1 MFGGI
6 KKKSHFISLHLYCEV
21 LHAGVQQRVEVLP
34 DRLLDEVG
42 VEAAGDHAE
51 ADEGRQQRAGPIRAQ
66 YHASQPIRSQYYL
79 DLNTGL
85 SGKVLMVSRPSRLH
99 SCCGSAR
106 NANSLQHTVKI
117 HSITLLEPSLC

>member
-1 MFGGI
+1 MY
-6 KKKSHFISLHLYCEV
+6 LYCEV

-66 YHASQPIRSQYYL
+66 YHGSQPISSQYYL

-106 NANSLQHTVKI
+106 NANSLHTQGGSQYSDI
-117 HSITLLEPSLC
+117 S

>member
-1 MFGGI
+1 M
-6 KKKSHFISLHLYCEV
+6 HLYCEV

-66 YHASQPIRSQYYL
+66 YHGSQPISSQYYL

-99 SCCGSAR
+99 TCCGSAR
-106 NANSLQHTVKI
+106 NANSLKEGVSKI
-117 HSITLLEPSLC
+117 TFLMTG